1 MTLAGFYCCFEVLV
15 FKLFDF
21 LENHLEKLSRL
32 FEIVI
37 KRSEYSNSF
46 LFETF
51 LTLTAEGDASH
62 RKLISIAVLKF

>member
-1 MTLAGFYCCFEVLV
+1 MTLAGFYCCIEVLV

-21 LENHLEKLSRL
+21 PENQLEEFSQI
-32 FEIVI
+32 FEIAI

-51 LTLTAEGDASH
+51 LTLTAEGDASWF
-62 RKLISIAVLKF
+62 LLLF